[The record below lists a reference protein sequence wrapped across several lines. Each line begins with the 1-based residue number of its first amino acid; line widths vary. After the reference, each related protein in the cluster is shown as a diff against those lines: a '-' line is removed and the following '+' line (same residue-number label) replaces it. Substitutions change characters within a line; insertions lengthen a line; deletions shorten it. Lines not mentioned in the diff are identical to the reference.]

1 MLLATWT
8 LVALC
13 SSQVCCLAPV
23 KFYSVFRC
31 IIMMSDPFL
40 LLVNSSLFLFLSTS
54 VNFFPFLCCCSSLS
68 LSEHAS
74 QREWISQHRQRPRG
88 RRRGWDLL
96 YPAGVSISPSFT
108 DTPFLLL
115 LFLSFLT
122 HLLSGLRTVCI
133 LQYCA
138 WKNCLRLLVYFTD
151 LTSLLDYSSTKL
163 SIYSTWIKFC

>member
-31 IIMMSDPFL
+31 IIISFWL
-40 LLVNSSLFLFLSTS
+40 IHLSFCFS
-54 VNFFPFLCCCSSLS
+54 PHLSIFFPFLCCCSSLS

-74 QREWISQHRQRPRG
+74 QREWIRQHRQRPRG

-122 HLLSGLRTVCI
+122 HLLSGLRTDCI

-138 WKNCLRLLVYFTD
+138 WKNCLRLLIYFTD